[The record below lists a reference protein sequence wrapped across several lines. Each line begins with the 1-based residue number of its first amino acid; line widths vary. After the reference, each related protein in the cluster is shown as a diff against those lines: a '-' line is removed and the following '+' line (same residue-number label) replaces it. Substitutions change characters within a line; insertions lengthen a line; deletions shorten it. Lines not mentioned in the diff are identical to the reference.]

1 MKLNN
6 NVKTVANNK
15 SALNSALNFDKS
27 KLNNMSPAQ
36 QVKYIKT
43 LMANTSINVPHEEEV
58 VSKADLQES
67 ELTFTSDTLGSKPRT
82 LEEAKSE
89 YRNDNSVFLNLVTV
103 GPVDPETGDTLTANI
118 PTGTGLPVD
127 FITYDCF
134 NAVPKNIPQDK
145 RGKVNLTTFKTQ
157 LPKRAH
163 ALINEISESIKTNSN
178 SRGTKAI
185 VYYLAQPIS
194 NFEVTDEDGNPLEL
208 PEYILIKL
216 PNGKTKKVRLTVTT
230 EASLALE
237 VNIPNRDTPEDK
249 ENIIAECD
257 ALYD

>member
-1 MKLNN
+1 MNLISKSQIATSTSKI
-6 NVKTVANNK
+6 VNK
-15 SALNSALNFDKS
+15 SALNLEQN
-27 KLNNMSPAQ
+27 KLNNMTPAE
-36 QVKYIKT
+36 QVRYIKS
-43 LMANTSINVPHEEEV
+43 LVANSAINVPHEEEV

-82 LEEAKSE
+82 LEEAKAE
-89 YRNDNSVFLNLVTV
+89 YRENSVFLNLVTT
-103 GPVDPETGDTLTANI
+103 GPVDPETGDTLTATI

-127 FITYDCF
+127 FIAYDCF

-163 ALINEISESIKTNSN
+163 ALINEIGEAMKNSN

-185 VYYLAQPIS
+185 VYHLAQPIS
-194 NFEVTDEDGNPLEL
+194 NFEITDENGNPLEL
-208 PEYILIKL
+208 PEYVLVKL
-216 PNGKTKKVRLTVTT
+216 PNGKTKKVRLTITT
-230 EASLALE
+230 EANLALE
-237 VNIPNRDTPEDK
+237 VNIPNRDTSEEK
-249 ENIIAECD
+249 ANIIAECD